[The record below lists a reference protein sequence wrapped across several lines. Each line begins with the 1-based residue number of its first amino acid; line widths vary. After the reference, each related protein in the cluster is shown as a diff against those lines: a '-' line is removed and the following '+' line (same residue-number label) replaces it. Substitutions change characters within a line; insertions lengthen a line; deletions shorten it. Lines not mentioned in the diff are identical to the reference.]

1 MKKVAENS
9 KKSLMIKVLRAT
21 LGLILCGVGVY
32 TTIQAGIGV
41 SAWDVFHF
49 GLAKTFGAKYGTI
62 SISVALVIVVIN
74 FMLKEQIGL
83 GMILDALIVGK
94 TVDFLNYVNPI
105 PRQENL
111 MFGVILMLA
120 GIFIIGFSQYIYM
133 SAALGC
139 GPRDGLLVGL
149 ARRMPNIPIGI
160 VATMIF
166 ASVTLVGWILGGNF
180 GPGTLIFAFLAGP
193 VMQLDFKFVNFD
205 ATEVRHQNL
214 IETVRIFN
222 ICKRD

>member
-1 MKKVAENS
+1 
-9 KKSLMIKVLRAT
+9 
-21 LGLILCGVGVY
+21 
-32 TTIQAGIGV
+32 
-41 SAWDVFHF
+41 
-49 GLAKTFGAKYGTI
+49 
-62 SISVALVIVVIN
+62 
-74 FMLKEQIGL
+74 
-83 GMILDALIVGK
+83 
-94 TVDFLNYVNPI
+94 
-105 PRQENL
+105 

-149 ARRMPNIPIGI
+149 AKRMPNIPIGI

>member
-1 MKKVAENS
+1 
-9 KKSLMIKVLRAT
+9 MINIRPLPRRVPAQFRRPDR
-21 LGLILCGVGVY
+21 GLAAHRVY

-139 GPRDGLLVGL
+139 GLTLEDIISLDLSYAPPISPLWDPIQQA
-149 ARRMPNIPIGI
+149 ARY
-160 VATMIF
+160 
-166 ASVTLVGWILGGNF
+166 
-180 GPGTLIFAFLAGP
+180 
-193 VMQLDFKFVNFD
+193 MQGK
-205 ATEVRHQNL
+205 NL
-214 IETVRIFN
+214 KKN
-222 ICKRD
+222 

>member
-1 MKKVAENS
+1 MRSWGIYHNS
-9 KKSLMIKVLRAT
+9 GRDRCQR
-21 LGLILCGVGVY
+21 LGC
-32 TTIQAGIGV
+32 
-41 SAWDVFHF
+41 FHF

-120 GIFIIGFSQYIYM
+120 GIFILGFFSIY
-133 SAALGC
+133 
-139 GPRDGLLVGL
+139 
-149 ARRMPNIPIGI
+149 
-160 VATMIF
+160 T
-166 ASVTLVGWILGGNF
+166 
-180 GPGTLIFAFLAGP
+180 
-193 VMQLDFKFVNFD
+193 
-205 ATEVRHQNL
+205 
-214 IETVRIFN
+214 
-222 ICKRD
+222 